1 MDIKLLGICFGHQ
14 AVRLVQGIAY
24 TARCS
29 IPRRLNH
36 SRPALP
42 SNRYWKSPCRFG
54 FSATSAEEA
63 EEFNAKT
70 CAPEKEIHHNRP
82 DPAKREL
89 HKPDLPCMCADPIQ
103 RGTYKTDPLRM
114 DTDLVQILIKPIEGK
129 HFCMRI
135 SKGMSILELKKEIQG
150 LLGIPAYL
158 QNLICSR
165 HSLQDYQTL

>member
-54 FSATSAEEA
+54 FSARSAEEA

-89 HKPDLPCMCADPIQ
+89 HKPDLPCMCADP
-103 RGTYKTDPLRM
+103 M
-114 DTDLVQILIKPIEGK
+114 QIRFREGLTRLI
-129 HFCMRI
+129 HFAWTQIWFKSSSNR
-135 SKGMSILELKKEIQG
+135 
-150 LLGIPAYL
+150 
-158 QNLICSR
+158 SR
-165 HSLQDYQTL
+165 ANTFACESVRE